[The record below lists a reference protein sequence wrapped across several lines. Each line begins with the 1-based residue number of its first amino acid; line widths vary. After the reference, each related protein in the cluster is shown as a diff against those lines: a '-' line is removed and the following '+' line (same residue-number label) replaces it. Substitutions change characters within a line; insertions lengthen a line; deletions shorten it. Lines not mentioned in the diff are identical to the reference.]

1 MFFLIKKYNEKYFNF
16 KKHNI
21 YKQKIKGEKKMIDG
35 VTTYGSEE
43 LTEILQEEE
52 DDAVFLLTIGTTET
66 SLIEGISGAGP
77 SSDLTEYT
85 PAGDAE
91 FMVLGEVRCCEA
103 PAETVVGDAAAPTP
117 ARLTKASLQLA
128 NIPFVIVD
136 AGSKIK
142 PDVEYVSLGKDYG
155 KDIRTGKGV
164 LNPLEIFENAKD
176 LGNELS
182 KRHEILIIG
191 ESIAGGTTTALG
203 VLKALGYKANE
214 KVSGS
219 MPHNPHDLKSKTV
232 DEGLKNAGIKAG
244 EADAMQAIGAVGDP
258 TIAAISGIVLGS
270 DIPIILA
277 GGTQMAATCAVIK
290 SIQPTFDFSRIN
302 LATTV
307 FVAGDETADLF
318 GILKQIDDNITV
330 NVVDP
335 KFEQYNH
342 EGLKNYLKGFVKEGA
357 GAGGAMYTALVLG
370 NSVEKLRKK
379 IEKVCR

>member
-1 MFFLIKKYNEKYFNF
+1 
-16 KKHNI
+16 
-21 YKQKIKGEKKMIDG
+21 MIDG
-35 VTTYGSEE
+35 VTTYGSTE
-43 LTEILQEEE
+43 LTEKLQEVE
-52 DDAVFLLTIGTTET
+52 DEAVFLLTIGTTET

-77 SSDLTEYT
+77 SADLTEYT

-91 FMVLGEVRCCEA
+91 FMILGEVRCCEA
-103 PAETVVGDAAAPTP
+103 PAETVVDGASAPTP
-117 ARLTKASLQLA
+117 ARLTKAALQVA
-128 NIPFVIVD
+128 NVPFVIVD

-142 PDVEYVSLGKDYG
+142 PDVEYVNLGKEYG
-155 KDIRTGKGV
+155 RDIRTGKGV

-182 KRHEILIIG
+182 QRHEMLIIG
-191 ESIAGGTTTALG
+191 ESIAAGTTTALG
-203 VLKALGYKANE
+203 VLKALGYEANE

-232 DEGLKNAGIKAG
+232 DEGLKNAGIKPG

-258 TIAAISGIVLGS
+258 TIPAIAGIVIGS

-307 FVAGDETADLF
+307 FVASDETADLF
-318 GILKQIDDNITV
+318 GILEQIDDNITV

-335 KFEQYNH
+335 RFEESEH
-342 EGLKNYLKGFVKEGA
+342 EGLKNYLKGFVKEGV

-370 NSVEKLRKK
+370 NSVEKLRKR
-379 IEKVCR
+379 IEKVCG

>member
-1 MFFLIKKYNEKYFNF
+1 
-16 KKHNI
+16 
-21 YKQKIKGEKKMIDG
+21 MIDG
-35 VTTYGSEE
+35 IKTYGSTE
-43 LTEILQEEE
+43 LTEKLQEC
-52 DDAVFLLTIGTTET
+52 DDPVFMLTIGTTDT
-66 SLIEGISGAGP
+66 SLIDGISGAGP
-77 SSDLTEYT
+77 TTELTVYT
-85 PAGDAE
+85 PASDAE

-117 ARLTKASLQLA
+117 ARLTKAALQVA

-142 PDVEYVSLGKDYG
+142 PDIEYYSLGKEYG
-155 KDIRTGKGV
+155 RDIRTGKGV
-164 LNPLEIFENAKD
+164 LNPLEIFENGKE
-176 LGNELS
+176 LGTTLS
-182 KRHEILIIG
+182 QRHEMLIIG
-191 ESIAGGTTTALG
+191 ESIAAGTTTALG
-203 VLKALGYKANE
+203 VLKALGYEANE

-219 MPHNPHDLKSKTV
+219 MPHNPHDLKSNAV
-232 DEGLKNAGIKAG
+232 NEGLEKAGIKPG

-258 TIAAISGIVLGS
+258 TIPAIAGMVLGS

-302 LATTV
+302 LSTTV
-307 FVAGDETADLF
+307 FVAADETADLF
-318 GILKQIDDNITV
+318 GILDQIDDNITV

-335 KFEQYNH
+335 RFEDSEH

-379 IEKVCR
+379 IEKVCK

>member
-1 MFFLIKKYNEKYFNF
+1 
-16 KKHNI
+16 
-21 YKQKIKGEKKMIDG
+21 MIDG
-35 VTTYGSEE
+35 ITTYGSEE
-43 LTEILQEEE
+43 LTRKLQEC
-52 DDAVFLLTIGTTET
+52 DDPVFLLTIGTTET
-66 SLIEGISGAGP
+66 SLIDGISGASP
-77 SSDLTEYT
+77 SADLTEYT
-85 PAGDAE
+85 PASDVE
-91 FMVLGEVRCCEA
+91 FMVLGEVRCCDA
-103 PAETVVGDAAAPTP
+103 PAETVVGDEAAPTP

-142 PDVEYVSLGKDYG
+142 PDVEYVNLGKEYG
-155 KDIRTGKGV
+155 RDIRTGKGV

-176 LGNELS
+176 LGAELS
-182 KRHEILIIG
+182 RRHEMLIIG
-191 ESIAGGTTTALG
+191 ESIAAGTTTALG
-203 VLKALGYKANE
+203 VLRALGYDANE

-219 MPHNPHDLKSKTV
+219 MPHNPHDMKTKVV
-232 DEGLKNAGIKAG
+232 DEGLKNAGLDPKKDDI
-244 EADAMQAIGAVGDP
+244 DAIQAIGAVGDP
-258 TIAAISGIVLGS
+258 TLPAIAGIVLGS

-277 GGTQMAATCAVIK
+277 GGTQMAAACAIIK
-290 SIQPTFDFSRIN
+290 SVQPNFDFSRIN

-335 KFEQYNH
+335 KFEESEH
-342 EGLKNYLKGFVKEGA
+342 GSLKNYLKGFVKEGA

-379 IEKVCR
+379 IEKVCK

>member
-1 MFFLIKKYNEKYFNF
+1 
-16 KKHNI
+16 
-21 YKQKIKGEKKMIDG
+21 MIDG
-35 VTTYGSEE
+35 ITTYGSEE
-43 LTEILQEEE
+43 LTRKLQEC
-52 DDAVFLLTIGTTET
+52 DDPVFLLTIGTTET
-66 SLIEGISGAGP
+66 SLIDGISGAGP
-77 SSDLTEYT
+77 SADLTEYT
-85 PAGDAE
+85 PASDVE
-91 FMVLGEVRCCEA
+91 FMVLGEVRCCDA
-103 PAETVVGDAAAPTP
+103 PAETVVGDEAAPTP

-142 PDVEYVSLGKDYG
+142 PDVEYVNLGKEYG
-155 KDIRTGKGV
+155 RDIRTGKGV

-176 LGNELS
+176 LGAELS
-182 KRHEILIIG
+182 RRHEMLIIG
-191 ESIAGGTTTALG
+191 ESIAAGTTTALG
-203 VLKALGYKANE
+203 VLRALGYDANE

-219 MPHNPHDLKSKTV
+219 MPHNPHDMKTKVV
-232 DEGLKNAGIKAG
+232 DEGLKNAGLDPKKEDI
-244 EADAMQAIGAVGDP
+244 DAIQAIGAVGDP
-258 TIAAISGIVLGS
+258 TLPAIAGIVLGS

-277 GGTQMAATCAVIK
+277 GGTQMAAACAIIK
-290 SIQPTFDFSRIN
+290 SVQPNFDFSRIN

-335 KFEQYNH
+335 KFEESEH
-342 EGLKNYLKGFVKEGA
+342 GGLKNYLKGFVKEGA

-379 IEKVCR
+379 IEKVCK